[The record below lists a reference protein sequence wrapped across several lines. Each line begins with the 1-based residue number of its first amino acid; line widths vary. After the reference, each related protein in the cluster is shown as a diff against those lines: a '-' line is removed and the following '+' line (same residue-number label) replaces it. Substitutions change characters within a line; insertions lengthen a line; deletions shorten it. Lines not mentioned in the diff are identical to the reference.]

1 MRFLKVNLFGPM
13 QSWGGHT
20 YENYRPTYGFPTR
33 SAVTGLFAAALGI
46 DRTDVRGTEDVDR
59 SFRYAVREMR
69 KTTKREG
76 GGDFPLPL
84 RKMVDYHTVRNV
96 RTTTPGKVKDE
107 ITRREYLLDAGFVL
121 MAASSGPEAP
131 YSLDDLG
138 NALRAPVFTL
148 FLGRKAC
155 PPTVPFFG
163 GYAEAPCVERALDEI
178 ATDGKRFCGTL
189 PLLGGT
195 VYSEFAPDED
205 IVGSGLYG
213 TVSVRDLRTAPGKFL
228 ARDMYYFTLPAAG
241 ETE

>member
-76 GGDFPLPL
+76 GGNFPLPL

-96 RTTTPGKVKDE
+96 RTTTPGKVKNE

-163 GYAEAPCVERALDEI
+163 GYAEAPCVERAFAL
-178 ATDGKRFCGTL
+178 ADGVRIVLHGGVT
-189 PLLGGT
+189 GGT